1 MKIICPLTSG
11 LCEPIIANRSPCQML
26 MRFAFVLLVVP
37 LSAVSAPLVNAQASQ
52 NSSNA
57 PVQERLNRVRADLF
71 SATPH
76 FTDDVAA
83 LKGVL
88 ADDPKSVEAHVLLG
102 LAYRGLGTQEMLA
115 EAIAELRQAI
125 EIDPGLAPAR
135 FYLAHIYLDMGRPPR
150 AKEELEAALEKA
162 PGNPQFLASL
172 GETER
177 RLKNPRKAVEILRQ
191 ALQADPSLLEGRY
204 YLGLALFDLGQTT
217 DAMKELEQVVNANA
231 GKPEAYL
238 ALGTVY
244 NQAGRFDDAM
254 KVLSQGTKLD
264 PSRADLRIQLAR
276 AYRSKGLL
284 ERAEA
289 ELIRAQPK
297 PNASLAA
304 SYVEHQQLEFDL
316 YLELGLVKMKRG
328 QLAAAADALRKAL
341 AADPAHGLANNAIA
355 QVYLRQGQFKLAS
368 EHAARAA
375 KGGAPL
381 SESDRKLIDAGL
393 AAKKPGVRE

>member
-1 MKIICPLTSG
+1 M
-11 LCEPIIANRSPCQML
+11 
-26 MRFAFVLLVVP
+26 
-37 LSAVSAPLVNAQASQ
+37 
-52 NSSNA
+52 
-57 PVQERLNRVRADLF
+57 
-71 SATPH
+71 
-76 FTDDVAA
+76 
-83 LKGVL
+83 
-88 ADDPKSVEAHVLLG
+88 
-102 LAYRGLGTQEMLA
+102 
-115 EAIAELRQAI
+115 
-125 EIDPGLAPAR
+125 
-135 FYLAHIYLDMGRPPR
+135 
-150 AKEELEAALEKA
+150 
-162 PGNPQFLASL
+162 ASL
-172 GETER
+172 GEAER
-177 RLKNPRKAVEILRQ
+177 QLKNPRKAIEVLRQ
-191 ALQADPSLLEGRY
+191 ALDADASLVEAHY
-204 YLGLALFDLGQTT
+204 YLGLALFDAGQTT
-217 DAMKELEQVVNANA
+217 EAVKELEQVVKSGARR
-231 GKPEAYL
+231 PEAYL
-238 ALGTVY
+238 ALGTAYIEAARVDE
-244 NQAGRFDDAM
+244 AISTL
-254 KVLSQGTKLD
+254 VQGAKLD
-264 PSRADLRIQLAR
+264 PVRPNLRIQLAR

-393 AAKKPGVRE
+393 AGKKPGVRE